1 MEMKLVYHPL
11 SCVIN
16 KRFNIPLE
24 KKKKTAGHN
33 PKALSASEMTRP
45 DHAPGPTALQMD
57 G

>member
-11 SCVIN
+11 SRVIN

-24 KKKKTAGHN
+24 KKKTAGHN

-45 DHAPGPTALQMD
+45 DHAPGPTTLQMD

>member
-11 SCVIN
+11 SRVIN
-16 KRFNIPLE
+16 KRFNTLL